1 MDKLLLIIKREFI
14 ARVRNRTFIVMTFV
28 SPLLVFAMIG
38 VIGWLVSLNKDQ
50 IRTVAVHDESQY
62 FVSAFKDTKNLRFK
76 DFSSSPLDVVKDSV
90 VLKKFYGLLYIPK
103 PHDTIDFVNSVRFYG
118 ENAPTIEILNTIER
132 VINNKLTE
140 TKLIEK
146 GLDVDAIASARTK
159 ISLKIENFSG
169 EKSSKLSNI
178 IKIAFGGV
186 AGYLLLMFI
195 VIYGNMIMRSVIEE
209 KTSRIIEII
218 ISSVKPLQLMLGKIL
233 GTSFAGVTQFAI
245 WLVIGGILM
254 FISVFVLGIDLTG
267 ANPATTAVYSE
278 ARNLEQLQ
286 PILQDIYKLPL
297 MTLVCCFFLY
307 FIGGYFLYSALY
319 AAIGAAVDSETD
331 TQQFMMPVVML
342 LVLGFYIG
350 AFVVIENPHGMVSV
364 IFSVFPFTSP
374 IVMLMRIP
382 FGIAWWEIAISVFIL
397 FLSIIGVAWIAAKIY
412 HIGILMYGK
421 KPSYKE
427 LLRWMRY

>member
-364 IFSVFPFTSP
+364 IFSMFPFTSP

-412 HIGILMYGK
+412 RIGILMYGK